1 MDNNLDSSPYGWC
14 PPVREGAVKI
24 FKAGV
29 EAADPYNAVKNALTV
44 NNGQIRLG
52 LDSPGQPVRIGTW
65 NKVRLIAIGKAAC
78 AMADAA
84 QAIIPD
90 QKIAGMGLA
99 VTNYEN
105 VRAVSRFE
113 VTGAGH
119 PLPDNS
125 GHQAAKKIA
134 RYAAEAKSDELVLV
148 LVSGGG
154 SALAPYPVDTIT
166 LEEKIATTCILL
178 ACGADIN
185 QINCVRKHLSR
196 LKGGG
201 LARIA
206 SPAAVHSLI
215 LSDVLGNDLSSIA
228 SGPTIPDPTTFQD
241 AIEVFRNKRAWYQLP
256 PRVRAHLDAGF
267 GGKTAETPKPGD
279 SEFEKVGH
287 TLIGSNR
294 ISVDAIARQ
303 AEHQDYETQIYS
315 DALCGEARD
324 EAEKLAVHA
333 KKLMQEEQS
342 SPIAVLAGGE
352 TTVTLKGNG
361 RGGRNQEMA
370 LAFALAAERH
380 GLEPR
385 WVFLSGGTDGRDGP
399 TDAAGG
405 IVDPGSIQRMRANGL
420 DNPQAFLDNNDSY
433 VALKRSDDLLD
444 TGATGTNVADL
455 QVLLIY
461 PKLYH

>member
-1 MDNNLDSSPYGWC
+1 MDNNLDSSHHGWC
-14 PPVREGAVKI
+14 LPARETALEI

-29 EAADPYNAVKNALTV
+29 EAADPYNAVKSALTIE
-44 NNGQIRLG
+44 NGQIRLG
-52 LDSPGQPVRIGTW
+52 LDSTGQPARTGNW

-84 QAIIPD
+84 QTIIPD
-90 QKIAGMGLA
+90 QRIEGTGIA

-105 VRAVSRFE
+105 VREVSRFE
-113 VTGAGH
+113 VTGASH
-119 PLPDNS
+119 PLPDHS
-125 GHQAAKKIA
+125 GYEGAKKIA

-154 SALAPYPVDTIT
+154 SALVPYPAGTIT
-166 LEEKIATTCILL
+166 LEEKIATTRILL

-267 GGKTAETPKPGD
+267 SGKTAETPKPGD
-279 SEFEKVGH
+279 SEFEKVEY

-294 ISVDAIARQ
+294 ISVDAIVRQ
-303 AEHQDYETQIYS
+303 AEHRDFESRVYS

-405 IVDPGSIQRMRANGL
+405 IVDPGSIQRMRDNGL
-420 DNPQAFLDNNDSY
+420 DNPQGFLNNNDSY
-433 VALKRSDDLLD
+433 VALKRSNDLLD